1 MRFFSS
7 MFSVFL
13 FAAWSKMVDRR
24 SSCLICVGS
33 TFDSWRMV
41 IPKQMTM
48 KPMTRVM
55 ILVAEALR
63 PLNSTIVV
71 MMEKNVTKGNSR

>member
-1 MRFFSS
+1 
-7 MFSVFL
+7 
-13 FAAWSKMVDRR
+13 
-24 SSCLICVGS
+24 
-33 TFDSWRMV
+33 MV

-63 PLNSTIVV
+63 PLKSTMVV
-71 MMEKNVTKGNSR
+71 MMEKNVTGETSLGGSKHWEEQLYLQIT

>member
-1 MRFFSS
+1 
-7 MFSVFL
+7 
-13 FAAWSKMVDRR
+13 MVDRR

-55 ILVAEALR
+55 ICAGGADR
-63 PLNSTIVV
+63 PLKRTMVV
-71 MMEKNVTKGNSR
+71 MMEKNVTKRDVSIEWTAYKKENDIHMT